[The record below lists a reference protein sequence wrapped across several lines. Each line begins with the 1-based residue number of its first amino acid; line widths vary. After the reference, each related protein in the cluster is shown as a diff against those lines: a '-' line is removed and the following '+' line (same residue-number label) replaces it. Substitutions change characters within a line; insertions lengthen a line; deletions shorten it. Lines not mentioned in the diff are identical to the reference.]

1 MKGFEL
7 HSDSFENCA
16 SECHMIR
23 QQVMAVYDYK
33 DFIFASIRRE
43 FEITYLNSAL
53 GAIWT
58 VIHPLALIF
67 IYAVVFSKIM
77 QARLPTFDG
86 PYGYSVYLCTGI
98 LLWTLFSEIALKA
111 QVVFIEQANL
121 MKKVN
126 FPRLCLPVVVVGNGL
141 VRFVIVAAIFAGFLA
156 LTGLLPGL
164 VSLALLPII
173 ALTAWFAIALGLW
186 LGILNVFF
194 RDVGH
199 FFSVVLQF
207 WFWLT
212 PIVYPASVLPDRA
225 QELIAFNPLATLVL
239 AAQAVVSQQAW
250 PDWRALA
257 WVLVVTIILSTA
269 TVRLYLLRGPEM
281 QDEL

>member
-1 MKGFEL
+1 
-7 HSDSFENCA
+7 
-16 SECHMIR
+16 MIR
-23 QQVMAVYDYK
+23 QHVMAVYDYR

-77 QARLPTFDG
+77 QARLPAFDG
-86 PYGYSVYLCTGI
+86 PYGYSIYLCTGI

-121 MKKVN
+121 LKKVN
-126 FPRLCLPVVVVGNGL
+126 FPRLCLPLVVVASGL

-239 AAQAVVSQQAW
+239 AAQTVVSQQAW

-257 WVLVVTIILSTA
+257 WVLVVTIILSA
-269 TVRLYLLRGPEM
+269 GTVRLYLRRGPEM

>member
-1 MKGFEL
+1 M
-7 HSDSFENCA
+7 
-16 SECHMIR
+16 
-23 QQVMAVYDYK
+23 
-33 DFIFASIRRE
+33 
-43 FEITYLNSAL
+43 
-53 GAIWT
+53 
-58 VIHPLALIF
+58 
-67 IYAVVFSKIM
+67 
-77 QARLPTFDG
+77 
-86 PYGYSVYLCTGI
+86 
-98 LLWTLFSEIALKA
+98 
-111 QVVFIEQANL
+111 
-121 MKKVN
+121 
-126 FPRLCLPVVVVGNGL
+126 VGNGL
-141 VRFVIVAAIFAGFLA
+141 VRFVIVAVIFAGFLA

-164 VSLALLPII
+164 IALALLPIV

-239 AAQAVVSQQAW
+239 AAQTVVSQQAW
-250 PDWRALA
+250 PDWRALF
-257 WVLVVTIILSTA
+257 WVLVVTIVLSA
-269 TVRLYLLRGPEM
+269 VTVRLYLLRGPEM